1 MKFASTYICIE
12 GKNVMQEGGYR
23 TFPISAGRYE
33 QAPGEVYGRSPA
45 MMVLPALKTL
55 NADESD
61 VPEGRPPRRRPGA
74 ADL

>member
-1 MKFASTYICIE
+1 
-12 GKNVMQEGGYR
+12 MQEGGYR
-23 TFPISAGRYE
+23 SFPISASRYE

-55 NADESD
+55 NAEKRMFLKA
-61 VPEGRPPRRRPGA
+61 GPPRRRPRA